1 MRQNYRREN
10 SSTGKAYRLLDSS
23 LPIKPSFTVVAAAI
37 LIVFI
42 VFTFTCFAAVTF
54 EAASAQLA
62 ASDKAG
68 KSCSQYYAAE
78 AAAIDI
84 LTTLSSDDGNS
95 LTDKN
100 GELKYGYSGSDI
112 TISRNGGNFSFDV
125 PINKKESLHVI
136 AQITGGNI
144 DIVQWYTK

>member
-42 VFTFTCFAAVTF
+42 VFAFTCFAAVTF

-78 AAAIDI
+78 AAAVDI

-95 LTDKN
+95 LTDNSKIMVIELLTFRRHGTKECTSGKN
-100 GELKYGYSGSDI
+100 QV
-112 TISRNGGNFSFDV
+112 FS
-125 PINKKESLHVI
+125 L
-136 AQITGGNI
+136 
-144 DIVQWYTK
+144 